1 MPNDPFLFLQATKE
15 ECNELLRSLTPAE
28 TSILNPLISSVVS
41 LCPAIE
47 DSRKRFKRLST
58 SYATTIREVESMQTH
73 MHDIHTNVTKCTA
86 TNEPL
91 QHDDAAPQ
99 DATDRLD
106 ELLTE
111 DIFNKN
117 SSMDDEHI
125 TPEIHITK
133 TARRVRASS
142 SLLRVNKDLLGSDID
157 EQTLID
163 NQWYKVSRQV
173 LSSCCNTLRSKVLSR
188 VATRDLNSFSVQ
200 LHSIGNDNWGDL
212 GDGTEFL
219 QDMPQDIS
227 WEASQRQTAEAKWME
242 LQMKKPCSYMATL
255 ELEYEVQA

>member
-1 MPNDPFLFLQATKE
+1 MGDRISMKKDMPNDPFLFLQATKE

-133 TARRVRASS
+133 TARRVRASYMNKKWQKKIQKNCK
-142 SLLRVNKDLLGSDID
+142 SLMKDILASIQLLPAAR
-157 EQTLID
+157 EQGP
-163 NQWYKVSRQV
+163 
-173 LSSCCNTLRSKVLSR
+173 
-188 VATRDLNSFSVQ
+188 AGFG
-200 LHSIGNDNWGDL
+200 H
-212 GDGTEFL
+212 
-219 QDMPQDIS
+219 
-227 WEASQRQTAEAKWME
+227 
-242 LQMKKPCSYMATL
+242 
-255 ELEYEVQA
+255 